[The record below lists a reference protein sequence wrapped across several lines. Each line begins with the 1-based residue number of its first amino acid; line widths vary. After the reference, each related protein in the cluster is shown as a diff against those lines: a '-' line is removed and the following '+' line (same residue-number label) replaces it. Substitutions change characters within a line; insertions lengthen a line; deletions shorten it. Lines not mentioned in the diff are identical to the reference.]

1 MATQF
6 QSAARRSY
14 WFSVLFSSLV
24 DFVVIFV
31 IALFFDYTA
40 GQALIV
46 ALIAIAVLYIF
57 QLLYSLLGVIK
68 VAILFYWFDKKA
80 RVQATVDEM
89 IARRMPKPM
98 RFYADASEYLL
109 SVVKSDAAS
118 TDAKLYA
125 GAALGSI
132 DTLRATNRIYLL
144 INLGL
149 VLEDAIKEYGRRVG
163 FVWDD
168 GSNIAPEDLDDDER
182 VT

>member
-14 WFSVLFSSLV
+14 WFSILFSSLV
-24 DFVVIFV
+24 DFVVAFV
-31 IALFFDYTA
+31 IALFFDNTA
-40 GQALIV
+40 GQAFIV

-57 QLLYSLLGVIK
+57 QLLYALLGVIK
-68 VAILFYWFDKKA
+68 VAILFYWFDKKK

-89 IARRMPKPM
+89 IARRMPKPV

-109 SVVKSDAAS
+109 SVVKSDTANN
-118 TDAKLYA
+118 DAKLYA

-132 DTLRATNRIYLL
+132 DTLRATNHSYQL

-149 VLEDAIKEYGRRVG
+149 VLEEAIKEYGRLVG
-163 FVWDD
+163 FVWED
-168 GSNIAPEDLDDDER
+168 GSDIAPEDLAEIER
-182 VT
+182 